1 MENKRIFN
9 TTVMNVDISD
19 VPDER
24 IQTATAMSAHVAD
37 APDERRWVRPAAVG
51 AAYDGEQWLIFRGR
65 LSREYAFFSF
75 CVFPCHVYTP

>member
-9 TTVMNVDISD
+9 TTVMNVDIND

-51 AAYDGEQWLIFRGR
+51 G
-65 LSREYAFFSF
+65 
-75 CVFPCHVYTP
+75 CV